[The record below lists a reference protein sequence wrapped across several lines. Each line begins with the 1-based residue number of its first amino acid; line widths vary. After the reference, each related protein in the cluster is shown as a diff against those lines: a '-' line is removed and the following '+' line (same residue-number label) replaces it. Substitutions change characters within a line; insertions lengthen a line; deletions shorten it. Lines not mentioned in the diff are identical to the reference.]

1 MDTQKNIMASIVDI
15 LTNNGL
21 TELSL
26 GDYDEL
32 HDPAYIVWFD
42 DDGSPYDDP
51 VIKVMVE
58 DNTVSVEVEAREFAN
73 NVTLQDYEINRPE
86 WWQQI
91 HASVLEVLER
101 DGKRRCPVCGKILK
115 GRQKYCSEPCRKL
128 AEPKPTAQEVA
139 ELANKRIRELIGK
152 IIEYE
157 SLVHAGECLDSE
169 CHNGKKDCTGRSC
182 KRCRKR
188 YYAKIKKQLIEKYS
202 IKV

>member
-1 MDTQKNIMASIVDI
+1 
-15 LTNNGL
+15 
-21 TELSL
+21 
-26 GDYDEL
+26 
-32 HDPAYIVWFD
+32 
-42 DDGSPYDDP
+42 
-51 VIKVMVE
+51 MVAA
-58 DNTVSVEVEAREFAN
+58 DSRQRAGGT
-73 NVTLQDYEINRPE
+73 
-86 WWQQI
+86 
-91 HASVLEVLER
+91 
-101 DGKRRCPVCGKILK
+101 GK
-115 GRQKYCSEPCRKL
+115 GRQTPLSRLWQNTQGPTEILFGTLPETCR
-128 AEPKPTAQEVA
+128 AQTAQEVA